1 MSNNAT
7 LSYSGRLSIETNN
20 DGTIPQAERDKL
32 HGLLDKAIQAYE
44 GDQVTLRTAV
54 VHFERNNQTVGE
66 NDMPRVHIEVE
77 KEGSISDLGTAESTL
92 AQAVVDIG
100 MEPDLQTATDAI
112 SIQ

>member
-1 MSNNAT
+1 MSNHAT
-7 LSYSGRLSIETNN
+7 LSYSGRLSIETNS
-20 DGTIPQAERDKL
+20 DGTIPQAESDKL

-54 VHFERNNQTVGE
+54 VHFERNNQTID
-66 NDMPRVHIEVE
+66 NTDMPRVHIEVE

-100 MEPDLQTATDAI
+100 MEPDPQTATDKI

>member
-1 MSNNAT
+1 MPT
-7 LSYSGRLSIETNN
+7 LSYSGRLSIETNS

-66 NDMPRVHIEVE
+66 TDMPRVHIEVQ
-77 KEGSISDLGTAESTL
+77 KEGSVSDLGTVEDNL
-92 AQAVVDIG
+92 AQEVVNIG
-100 MEPDLQTATDAI
+100 MEPDTGTAKEAI
-112 SIQ
+112 SVQ